1 VNNLVPDLRFALR
14 TLRKNP
20 GFAAL
25 AIVALALGIG
35 ANTAIFSVVYAVL
48 LRPLPY
54 QDSSRLTVL
63 FGTDL
68 KRQNTH
74 DVVSHPTFLDWKNQQ
89 RSFEDLAAFGGSTFD
104 LSGENEPEQI
114 QAMRV
119 SANLFPLLRAGPAL
133 GRAFASE
140 EGNVVLL
147 SHALWT
153 RRFGANPAMV
163 GKPIRLTGE
172 SYTVVGVMPAGFQFP
187 ADQPM
192 DLWVPL
198 VPDPSRGHGFLQ
210 VAGRLKP
217 GIAIAQAQAE
227 MDAIAQRLE
236 QEYPRDQ
243 KGFGVNVVSMYNQV
257 VGDARPA
264 LLMFLGAVGVV
275 LLIAC
280 ANVANM
286 FLARAAAR
294 RKETSIRAALGAGR
308 RRLMQQ
314 WLTESVLVA
323 LAGGAAGVLLAYWGA
338 DGLAAW
344 LPSLNVPIR
353 GLTDIRINGP
363 VLGFTLLLSVG
374 SGLLFGLAPAIHAS
388 GEALTEQL
396 KAAISPRRRFT
407 MSGFLVVSEV
417 ALSLVLL
424 IGAGL
429 LLKSFLLLRSVPPG
443 FRPAQLLTFR
453 VELPR
458 AAFKEPSRKAE
469 FYRQVLTSME
479 LTPQVRS
486 AALINTLPLG
496 GHSNS
501 ESFQVPG
508 RTRVEGD
515 LRFAGFCKISPRY
528 LRAMGIPVLAG
539 RSFDDTDSASA
550 RQVAMVNRTLVRR
563 AWPDHNPIGQHIN
576 ILNKDR
582 EIVGVV
588 GDVRHNDLNSEPRP
602 EMYVPYSQE
611 PPSGADFVVE
621 SSGDPGQAVAAARAA
636 VWAANP
642 DLPITGVR
650 TVEQVLVESIAPER
664 LNSFLVGIFAALA
677 LLLAAAGIYGV
688 LSYSVTRQTREIGIR
703 MALGA
708 KSGEVMGLVLGQA
721 LRLVGAGLVI
731 GLAGAFAL
739 TRVLAGFLYGIT
751 PTDLWTFAG
760 VSAFLAAVALAAAYL
775 PARRATRVDPMEA
788 LRYE

>member
-1 VNNLVPDLRFALR
+1 VNNLLLDLRFALR
-14 TLRKNP
+14 MLRKNT

-25 AIVALALGIG
+25 AIAALALGIG
-35 ANTAIFSVVYAVL
+35 ANTAIFSVVYAVM

-54 QDSSRLTVL
+54 QDASRLTIL
-63 FGTDL
+63 FGADL
-68 KRQNTH
+68 KRQDTH
-74 DVVSHPTFLDWKNQQ
+74 DVVSHPTFLDWKNRQ
-89 RSFEDLAAFGGSTFD
+89 RSFEDLAAFGGTSFD

-119 SANLFPLLRAGPAL
+119 SPNLFPLLRATPAL
-133 GRAFASE
+133 GRTFAAEDSK
-140 EGNVVLL
+140 VVLL
-147 SHALWT
+147 SHGLWT
-153 RRFGANPAMV
+153 RRFGANAALV
-163 GKPIRLTGE
+163 GKTIRLTGE
-172 SYTVVGVMPAGFQFP
+172 SYTVVGVMPAAFQFP
-187 ADQPM
+187 ADQAM
-192 DLWVPL
+192 DVWVPL
-198 VPDPSRGHGFLQ
+198 APDPSRGHGFLQ
-210 VAGRLKP
+210 VAGRLQP
-217 GIAIAQAQAE
+217 GVTIAQAQSD
-227 MDAIAQRLE
+227 MDGIAQRLE

-243 KGFGVNVVSMYNQV
+243 KGFGVNVVSMYDQV
-257 VGDARPA
+257 VGGTRPA
-264 LLMFLGAVGVV
+264 LVMFLGAVGVV

-308 RRLMQQ
+308 LRLIQQ

-323 LAGGAAGVLLAYWGA
+323 LTGGAAGVLLAYWGA

-353 GLTDIRINGP
+353 GLTDIRINAP
-363 VLGFTLLLSVG
+363 VLAFTLLLSVG
-374 SGLLFGLAPAIHAS
+374 SGLLFGMAPAIHAS
-388 GEALTEQL
+388 NDALTEQL
-396 KAAISPRRRFT
+396 KAAVSLRRRFT
-407 MSGFLVVSEV
+407 MSGFLVVSEI

-458 AAFKEPSRKAE
+458 AAFQDPGRRFE
-469 FYRQVLTSME
+469 FFRQVLAGME
-479 LTPQVRS
+479 SVPQVRS

-508 RTRVEGD
+508 RTQVEGD

-528 LRAMGIPVLAG
+528 LRAMGIPILGG
-539 RSFDDTDSASA
+539 RSFETTDSASA
-550 RQVAMVNRTLVRR
+550 PPVAMVNRTLARR
-563 AWPDHNPIGQHIN
+563 MWPDQNPIGQHIN

-582 EIVGVV
+582 EIIGVV
-588 GDVRHNDLNSEPRP
+588 GDVRHNDLSTAPRP

-611 PPSGADFVVE
+611 PPSGADFVLDTA
-621 SSGDPGQAVAAARAA
+621 GDPIQAVSAARSA
-636 VWAANP
+636 VWAAKP

-650 TVEQVLVESIAPER
+650 TIEQVLADSVAPER
-664 LNSFLVGIFAALA
+664 LNSLLVAIFAGLA
-677 LLLAAAGIYGV
+677 LLLAGAGIYGV

-708 KSGEVMGLVLGQA
+708 KSGEVLALVLGQA
-721 LRLVGAGLVI
+721 LRLVVGGLMV

-739 TRVLAGFLYGIT
+739 TRVLTGFLYGIT
-751 PTDLWTFAG
+751 PTDPWTFAG
-760 VSAFLAAVALAAAYL
+760 VSAFLAAVATAAAYI

>member
-1 VNNLVPDLRFALR
+1 MNNLLLDLRFALR
-14 TLRKNP
+14 MLRKNT
-20 GFAAL
+20 GFAVL
-25 AIVALALGIG
+25 AVTALALGIG

-54 QDSSRLTVL
+54 QDAARLTIL
-63 FGTDL
+63 FGADL
-68 KRQNTH
+68 KRHDTH
-74 DVVSHPTFLDWKNQQ
+74 DVVSHPTFLDWKNRQ
-89 RSFEDLAAFGGSTFD
+89 RSFEDLAAFGGTSFD

-119 SANLFPLLRAGPAL
+119 SPNLFPLLRATPTL
-133 GRAFASE
+133 GRTFAAEDSK
-140 EGNVVLL
+140 VVLL
-147 SHALWT
+147 SHGLWT
-153 RRFGANPAMV
+153 RRFGANDALV
-163 GKPIRLTGE
+163 GKTIRLTGE
-172 SYTVVGVMPAGFQFP
+172 SYTVVGVMPAAFQFP
-187 ADQPM
+187 ADRPM

-198 VPDPSRGHGFLQ
+198 APDPSRGHGFLQ

-217 GIAIAQAQAE
+217 GVTIAQAQSE
-227 MDAIAQRLE
+227 MDGIAQRLE

-243 KGFGVNVVSMYNQV
+243 KGFGVNVVSMYDQV
-257 VGDARPA
+257 VGDTRPA

-286 FLARAAAR
+286 FLARATAR

-308 RRLMQQ
+308 ARLMQQ

-323 LAGGAAGVLLAYWGA
+323 LTGGAAGVLLAYWGA

-353 GLTDIRINGP
+353 GLTDIRINTP
-363 VLGFTLLLSVG
+363 VLGFTLLLSVA
-374 SGLLFGLAPAIHAS
+374 SGLLFGLAPAMHAS
-388 GEALTEQL
+388 SVALTERL
-396 KAAISPRRRFT
+396 KVAAAPRRRFT
-407 MSGFLVVSEV
+407 MSGFLVVSEI

-429 LLKSFLLLRSVPPG
+429 LLKSFLLLRSVPSG

-458 AAFKEPSRKAE
+458 TAFKEPARKAE
-469 FYRQVLTSME
+469 FYNQVLAVME
-479 LTPQVRS
+479 LTPQIRS
-486 AALINTLPLG
+486 AAVINTLPMG
-496 GHSNS
+496 GNSWS
-501 ESFQVPG
+501 ESFQIAG
-508 RTRVEGD
+508 RTRAEGD
-515 LRFAGFCKISPRY
+515 LRFAGFCAISPRY

-539 RSFDDTDSASA
+539 RAFDTADSPSA
-550 RQVAMVNRTLVRR
+550 PLVAMVNRTLARR
-563 AWPDHNPIGQHIN
+563 MWPDQNPIGQRIN
-576 ILNKDR
+576 ISNKDR
-582 EIVGVV
+582 EIVGIV
-588 GDVRHNDLNSEPRP
+588 GDVRHARLNREPRP
-602 EMYVPYSQE
+602 EVYVPFLQE
-611 PPSGADFVVE
+611 PSLGADFVLE
-621 SSGDPGQAVAAARAA
+621 TAGDPIQAVSAARAA

-650 TVEQVLVESIAPER
+650 TIEQVLADSVAPER
-664 LNSFLVGIFAALA
+664 LNSLLVGIFAALA

-708 KSGEVMGLVLGQA
+708 KSSEVLGLVLGHA

-751 PTDLWTFAG
+751 PTDPWTFAG
-760 VSAFLAAVALAAAYL
+760 VSAFLAAVAMAAAYI